1 MLLLTISQHVLYARQ
16 WRPSV
21 SKVLQHRVHCNRT
34 PGRRCSSLQSWPW
47 VPGALR
53 CPRPL
58 WVGGITDGG
67 AGAGLYVGSSA
78 ALMLLQAHKLTNP
91 ATAIHAIILLEI
103 SKNCNDRAFTGI
115 ASQHNQLLKHTDVQ
129 AGRQYWHSTSPEVRE
144 GTSYRMQL
152 CQRPSQH
159 H

>member
-1 MLLLTISQHVLYARQ
+1 MSYM
-16 WRPSV
+16 PGSD
-21 SKVLQHRVHCNRT
+21 VLQSQ
-34 PGRRCSSLQSWPW
+34 RCCSTESTAMGHQKGGVPLHSSLQSWPW

-67 AGAGLYVGSSA
+67 AGAGLYVGPSA

-103 SKNCNDRAFTGI
+103 SKNCNDKAFTEI

-129 AGRQYWHSTSPEVRE
+129 AGRQYWHSASPEVTE

>member
-16 WRPSV
+16 QLSV

-67 AGAGLYVGSSA
+67 AGAGLYVGPSA

-103 SKNCNDRAFTGI
+103 SKNCNDKAFTEI

-129 AGRQYWHSTSPEVRE
+129 AGRQYWHSASPEVTE

>member
-16 WRPSV
+16 QLSV

-67 AGAGLYVGSSA
+67 AGAGLYVGPSA
-78 ALMLLQAHKLTNP
+78 ALMPLQAHKLTNP

-115 ASQHNQLLKHTDVQ
+115 ASQHNQLLKYTDVQ
-129 AGRQYWHSTSPEVRE
+129 AGRQYWHSASPEVRE

>member
-16 WRPSV
+16 QLSV

-67 AGAGLYVGSSA
+67 AGAGLYVGPSA

-129 AGRQYWHSTSPEVRE
+129 AGRQYWHSASPEVRE

>member
-16 WRPSV
+16 QLSV

-67 AGAGLYVGSSA
+67 AGAGLYVGPSA
-78 ALMLLQAHKLTNP
+78 ALMPLQAHKLTNP

-129 AGRQYWHSTSPEVRE
+129 AGRQYWHSASPEVRE

>member
-16 WRPSV
+16 QLSV

-67 AGAGLYVGSSA
+67 AGAGLYVGPSA
-78 ALMLLQAHKLTNP
+78 ALMPLQAHKLTNP

-103 SKNCNDRAFTGI
+103 SKNCNDKAFTEI
-115 ASQHNQLLKHTDVQ
+115 ASQHNQLLKYTDVQ
-129 AGRQYWHSTSPEVRE
+129 AGRQYWHSASPEVRE

>member
-16 WRPSV
+16 QLSV

-67 AGAGLYVGSSA
+67 AGAGLYVGPSA

-152 CQRPSQH
+152 CQRTSQH